1 MVSVQTEAVD
11 LLEMKVSL
19 IVLILIEY
27 EVLTDLGF
35 MSRSHELGLSN
46 LHEW

>member
-1 MVSVQTEAVD
+1 VVSVQTEAVD

-19 IVLILIEY
+19 IVPTLVEY

-35 MSRSHELGLSN
+35 VSK
-46 LHEW
+46 LHEPGL